1 MPQAREAERG
11 GGIASVIAS
20 PFRDFRDSRVCAV
33 RKTSLAKIPPM
44 TQPPGEPRVSRHL
57 SRVGKRLI
65 AGYFD
70 PAVPRALKNLALE
83 QDTTMQT
90 LLARA
95 INDLL
100 EKHGRGRPASEAPLP
115 RGGAAQLAPRRSRPG
130 RGHGVRSEYPNAR
143 QAEALSRSTVRGPD
157 QPVSGLQGRAMA
169 VGVNQRRSGTPAE
182 IGPTH

>member
-1 MPQAREAERG
+1 
-11 GGIASVIAS
+11 
-20 PFRDFRDSRVCAV
+20 
-33 RKTSLAKIPPM
+33 M

-70 PAVPRALKNLALE
+70 PAVPRALKRLALE

-115 RGGAAQLAPRRSRPG
+115 RGGAAQLAR
-130 RGHGVRSEYPNAR
+130 
-143 QAEALSRSTVRGPD
+143 AEATRAAATGSDPSTP
-157 QPVSGLQGRAMA
+157 
-169 VGVNQRRSGTPAE
+169 TP
-182 IGPTH
+182 GKPKP